1 MAVELTDDSSG
12 GKNRANGLFEP
23 LKVLRPLIAFGT
35 NRKQGFSTFTFTF
48 TVQLSTFTFQ
58 FSIFNLLT
66 PVNFTN
72 KYR

>member
-23 LKVLRPLIAFGT
+23 LKVLRPLIAFVTNGT
-35 NRKQGFSTFTFTF
+35 QVFSTF
-48 TVQLSTFTFQ
+48 TFTFQ

>member
-1 MAVELTDDSSG
+1 MAVELTDDSYG

-23 LKVLRPLIAFGT
+23 LKVLRLLIAFFT
-35 NRKQGFSTFTFTF
+35 NRKQVFSTF
-48 TVQLSTFTFQ
+48 TFTFQ